1 MGVVLLIDQDQ
12 TAIDVLGH
20 AALERGV
27 GVALAETLSEGV
39 RTLLATPVSLIVID
53 HALLRLS
60 AREHAVLFERVAPR
74 VPVVVLVRPGTPL
87 ETRLSF
93 ELAGFRV
100 RTRPVAFEDLIA
112 KAPRSP

>member
-20 AALERGV
+20 AVLERGV

-39 RTLLATPVSLIVID
+39 RTLLVTPVSLIVID

-60 AREHAVLFERVAPR
+60 AREHAVLFERVAPS
-74 VPVVVLVRPGTPL
+74 VPP
-87 ETRLSF
+87 SS
-93 ELAGFRV
+93 
-100 RTRPVAFEDLIA
+100 AFATYRDILRA
-112 KAPRSP
+112 SP

>member
-1 MGVVLLIDQDQ
+1 MGVVLLIDQDR
-12 TAIDVLGH
+12 TTIDALGL
-20 AALERGV
+20 AALERGG
-27 GVALAETLSEGV
+27 GVALAETLGEGV
-39 RTLLATPVSLIVID
+39 RMLLATPVSLIVVD

-60 AREHAVLFERVAPR
+60 AREHAALFERVAPR

-87 ETRLSF
+87 ETRLPF

-100 RTRPVAFEDLIA
+100 RMRPVALEDLIA

>member
-12 TAIDVLGH
+12 TAIDALGH
-20 AALERGV
+20 AAPERGV

-39 RTLLATPVSLIVID
+39 RTLLVTPVSLIVID

-100 RTRPVAFEDLIA
+100 RTRPVAIEDLMA